1 MIYFKVHKE
10 NFALLR
16 LSNNQNNI
24 PNSFVK
30 KNYVEEHFLCLTALL
45 HAAAEFATRNLSSDA
60 LL

>member
-24 PNSFVK
+24 VFLILSGLFNF
-30 KNYVEEHFLCLTALL
+30 YVVIF
-45 HAAAEFATRNLSSDA
+45 
-60 LL
+60 